1 MTKIPFNEA
10 KHGNKLSLQCLLLS
24 IEGISLIIIFNSIF
38 KKNNTTSSFS
48 GNNEHHRISI
58 IRNK

>member
-48 GNNEHHRISI
+48 G
-58 IRNK
+58 K

>member
-24 IEGISLIIIFNSIF
+24 IEGISFIIIFNSIF
-38 KKNNTTSSFS
+38 KRTILRVHFQGITN
-48 GNNEHHRISI
+48 I
-58 IRNK
+58 IESA

>member
-24 IEGISLIIIFNSIF
+24 IEGISLIIFNSIF
-38 KKNNTTSSFS
+38 KRTILRVHFQ

>member
-24 IEGISLIIIFNSIF
+24 IEGFHLLLYLIQYLKRTILRVHFQ
-38 KKNNTTSSFS
+38 

>member
-38 KKNNTTSSFS
+38 KKNNITSSFS
-48 GNNEHHRISI
+48 GE
-58 IRNK
+58 

>member
-24 IEGISLIIIFNSIF
+24 IEGFHLLLYLIQYLNRTILRVHFQGITNIIESA
-38 KKNNTTSSFS
+38 
-48 GNNEHHRISI
+48 
-58 IRNK
+58 

>member
-24 IEGISLIIIFNSIF
+24 IEGISLIIFNSIF
-38 KKNNTTSSFS
+38 KKNNITSSFS
-48 GNNEHHRISI
+48 GE
-58 IRNK
+58 